1 MIVCLSAW
9 KRSGKDSAAD
19 ILVNEFKF
27 SKVSF
32 ANVLKDMVAEQ
43 YGIPR
48 ESLDNQALK
57 EQPLFQYPASPQD
70 DFSKMVV
77 KFMEKEMKP
86 DGNGNLYWTP
96 RGLAILEGSVKRS
109 VTSTYWTSRALSLI
123 KPGDLAVIADL
134 RYKSEVDQIRKYA
147 ESIGEK
153 ALIIRIN
160 RFDESP
166 STDPSERDMDDFKG
180 FDVVVENRSTL
191 EEFQDKIREII
202 FSNL

>member
-9 KRSGKDSAAD
+9 KRSGKDGAAD

-27 SKVSF
+27 NKVSF

-48 ESLDNQALK
+48 ESLDNQDLK
-57 EQPLFQYPASPQD
+57 EQPLFQYPAVPSD
-70 DFSKMVV
+70 DFSRKMIE
-77 KFMEKEMKP
+77 FMGKELKL

-96 RGLAILEGSVKRS
+96 RSLAILEGSVKRS
-109 VTSTYWTSRALSLI
+109 VTSKYWTGRALSLI

-134 RYKSEVDQIRKYA
+134 RYKSEVEQVQKYA
-147 ESIGEK
+147 QSIGEK
-153 ALIIRIN
+153 SLIIRIN

-166 STDPSERDMDDFKG
+166 STDASERDMDDFEG
-180 FDVVVENRSTL
+180 FDYVVENRGSL
-191 EEFQDKIREII
+191 EEFQDKIREIV